1 MKLYLG
7 GDVSKGYADWV
18 ILSEKKQTV
27 LENFQLDDTYA
38 GHCKLYSTLEAYF
51 DKHSG
56 LEMYAAVESTGG
68 YENNWFN
75 TLKSYQKVFN
85 LKVARINPLGV
96 NYNRRAGMKRNVTD
110 AISAVSI
117 AEYMINHPENIIL

>member
-51 DKHSG
+51 
-56 LEMYAAVESTGG
+56 A
-68 YENNWFN
+68 
-75 TLKSYQKVFN
+75 
-85 LKVARINPLGV
+85 
-96 NYNRRAGMKRNVTD
+96 
-110 AISAVSI
+110 SI
-117 AEYMINHPENIIL
+117 RD